1 MQVGLFGKKVGMT
14 QIFDNAG
21 QVLPVTI
28 LKMESCQV
36 TQIKTNNT
44 DGYTAVQIGYNQ
56 TQIENLNKPTTGH
69 LQKSSAKGFKS
80 FGEFRVDETDG
91 FKLGQTLTVDSFS
104 VGQKVR
110 ITGRSIGKGF

>member
-56 TQIENLNKPTTGH
+56 TQIENLNKPNN
-69 LQKSSAKGFKS
+69 
-80 FGEFRVDETDG
+80 
-91 FKLGQTLTVDSFS
+91 TLKNTE
-104 VGQKVR
+104 
-110 ITGRSIGKGF
+110 